1 MYLQTF
7 LMCSSAAFGYFDD
20 DDDDEAVTVLIVF
33 DYCEANSLLWF
44 CDPHSGDLQSHY
56 VFLSCF

>member
-1 MYLQTF
+1 MF
-7 LMCSSAAFGYFDD
+7 SSAGFGYFDD

-33 DYCEANSLLWF
+33 DFCEANSLLWF
-44 CDPHSGDLQSHY
+44 CDPHSRDLQSHY